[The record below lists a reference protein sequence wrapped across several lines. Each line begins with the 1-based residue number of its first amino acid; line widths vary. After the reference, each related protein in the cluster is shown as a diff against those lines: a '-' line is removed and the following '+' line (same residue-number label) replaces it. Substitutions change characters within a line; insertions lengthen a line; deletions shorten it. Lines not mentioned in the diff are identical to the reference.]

1 MEDSNL
7 VATVEHSS
15 GSYPILVGWGLLEGL
30 GQRVASLGIRGPV
43 YMISDENVFPLHG
56 RRVQQS
62 LEARNI
68 ATHSYVIPPGEGSK
82 TLGMAGGIYE
92 WLAERRA
99 ERSQAIIAVGG
110 GVVGDLA
117 GFVAATF
124 LRGMPLIQVPTSLAA
139 MVDASIGGK
148 VAVNLPKGKN
158 LIGSFYQPRMVLTDL
173 SCLDTLG
180 GRELAEGWAEAVKYG
195 LILDKELWETFE
207 EHAEALVS
215 DVGTRRQDI
224 LSEIV
229 GRCAAIK
236 AQIVMEDE
244 LDTLDRRVLLNYGHT
259 IGHAIEASAGYGRY
273 LHGEAVSVGMMG
285 AGLLSVKLGMIGEG
299 VVERQRKLLERFRL
313 PTSAPDAEP
322 ERLFDAM
329 SSDKKKE
336 GGSIKWVLLEG
347 IGKSVARANVP
358 VALVKEAVDALCGP
372 QR

>member
-1 MEDSNL
+1 
-7 VATVEHSS
+7 
-15 GSYPILVGWGLLEGL
+15 
-30 GQRVASLGIRGPV
+30 
-43 YMISDENVFPLHG
+43 MISDENVFPLHG

-62 LEARNI
+62 LEASGI

-82 TLGMAGGIYE
+82 TLEMAGGIYE

-99 ERSQAIIAVGG
+99 ERGQAIIAVGG

-124 LRGMPLIQVPTSLAA
+124 LRGMPFIQVPTSLAA

-158 LIGSFYQPRMVLTDL
+158 LIGSFYQPRLVLSDL

-195 LILDKELWETFE
+195 LILDKALWETFE
-207 EHAEALVS
+207 EHAETLVA
-215 DVGTRRQDI
+215 DTEHRRQDI
-224 LSEIV
+224 LSEVV

-236 AQIVMEDE
+236 ARIVVEDE

-259 IGHAIEASAGYGRY
+259 IGHAIEASTGYGTY

-285 AGLLSVKLGMIGEG
+285 AALLSAKLGMITEDA
-299 VVERQRKLLERFRL
+299 VERQRRLLERFRL
-313 PTSAPDAEP
+313 PTSAPDAKP
-322 ERLFDAM
+322 ERLFEAM
-329 SSDKKKE
+329 SLDKKKE

-347 IGKSVARANVP
+347 IGDSVARSNVP
-358 VALVKEAVDALCGP
+358 GGLVKEVVDSLCGP
-372 QR
+372 QLQG